1 MRRDRDLGGVNHEE
15 MTGSGAYIRHLEG
28 EPPREYTRH
37 LRGASMG
44 YTRHLGRS
52 LHGDIPDTW
61 GGGAS
66 MGIYQTP
73 GGEASMGIYQAPGS
87 LWE

>member
-61 GGGAS
+61 GGVGNLHRD
-66 MGIYQTP
+66 IP
-73 GGEASMGIYQAPGS
+73 GTWRGMPPWGYTRHLGG
-87 LWE
+87 